1 MGARM
6 AAMIAAT
13 VVMILRVGTE
23 LIAHMHV
30 IGIIKRMGTE
40 RPRSPISDDG

>member
-1 MGARM
+1 MGTRM

-13 VVMILRVGTE
+13 VVMILRIDAKI
-23 LIAHMHV
+23 IAHMHV
-30 IGIIKRMGTE
+30 IGIIKRMRIE